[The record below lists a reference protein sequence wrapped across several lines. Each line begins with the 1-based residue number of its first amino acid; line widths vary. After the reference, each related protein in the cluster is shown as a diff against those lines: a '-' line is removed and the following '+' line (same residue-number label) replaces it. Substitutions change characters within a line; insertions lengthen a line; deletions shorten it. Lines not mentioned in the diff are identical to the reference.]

1 LCQFTVSEQKSGSC
15 HSVGQAC
22 IMAEMP
28 GRYSG
33 ERSGSLDLAA
43 KTVLMH
49 AVAVVLLLAGLLLR
63 FGALC
68 PDDVTRSEAAVVRA
82 AGSAFE
88 SSYLAHPHAGH
99 GDDHDCHHQP
109 YHARFAALT
118 ATAIPFVIDIPSLL
132 ADSLSK
138 QLDRPRTFIV
148 RATPRAPP
156 ARHIA
161 LCVQLI

>member
-1 LCQFTVSEQKSGSC
+1 
-15 HSVGQAC
+15 
-22 IMAEMP
+22 MAEMP

-33 ERSGSLDLAA
+33 ERSGNLDLAA

-68 PDDVTRSEAAVVRA
+68 PDDVTGNEAAAVHT
-82 AGSAFE
+82 AGSAVE
-88 SSYLAHPHAGH
+88 LSYLALPHAGH

-109 YHARFAALT
+109 YHSRFAALT
-118 ATAIPFVIDIPSLL
+118 ASALPFVIDVPALL
-132 ADSLSK
+132 AGSPSK
-138 QLDRPRTFIV
+138 QPDRPRTFIV

-156 ARHIA
+156 ARHIIF
-161 LCVQLI
+161 CVQLI